1 MAKGKG
7 KAFGKNHG
15 GSDNMKGSL
24 VTSVMSPK
32 MMPKGKAM
40 GGGKK

>member
-7 KAFGKNHG
+7 KAFGKNNG
-15 GSDNMKGSL
+15 GADNMKGSL
-24 VTSVMSPK
+24 VTSAMSSK

-40 GGGKK
+40 GGKK